1 MRLILL
7 AIILLLC
14 LTLAN
19 AFILR
24 NDLRLAAA
32 ENYVGTSG
40 VVQNTPS
47 HNEWNRFVW
56 REIGAFVITAVMYG
70 VIVSL
75 GRRR

>member
-7 AIILLLC
+7 AIILLLG

-19 AFILR
+19 ALMLR
-24 NDLRLAAA
+24 HDLQMAAA
-32 ENYVGTSG
+32 ENYLGTSG
-40 VVQNTPS
+40 LVQPVPS

-70 VIVSL
+70 VVVSL

>member
-1 MRLILL
+1 
-7 AIILLLC
+7 
-14 LTLAN
+14 
-19 AFILR
+19 
-24 NDLRLAAA
+24 LAAA